1 MVYKSSFIIALAG
14 ILLCGCNQS
23 KDLQMWEKAPVVA
36 TRTSLNG
43 QDLVALDVSLLKDT
57 IVFPLSFFMEEL
69 NFVKLENSDEA
80 IIYPAGVEIS
90 DNYILI
96 KSGRPR
102 TNSFAEYR
110 AAKPIPC
117 KLFDK
122 TGKFIAEIGGIGQ
135 GPGEYTM
142 IYSTQID
149 EKNQRI
155 YLMPW
160 STDKILVYDFTG
172 KVLEPIRMPYRTP
185 KAVFKVQGDR
195 VAIAIIPFENNPS
208 VVWVQTTGG
217 EVIKE
222 IPSGHFTVSDFSNE
236 IFSGQNTEDIDISF
250 WNYPSRVDSLYH
262 INMQTGE
269 FTAKFTADFHT
280 DVPASHSY
288 TEWPD
293 YYLGNT
299 QAPVMISDGNGS
311 RQEGEAPAFYIVDK
325 KSLKGSFLR
334 IDNDYLDGEPMGWPI
349 GIFDKGYHIRNMEP
363 GALLDWIEK
372 ILKSDKVDEKM
383 RTKLVDLQNSIDED
397 DNNYIVYGKMK
408 K

>member
-1 MVYKSSFIIALAG
+1 MVYKTSFIIALAG
-14 ILLCGCNQS
+14 ILFCGCSQR

-36 TRTSLNG
+36 TRTTLNG
-43 QDLVALDVSLLKDT
+43 QDFITLDASLLKDT
-57 IVFPLSFFMEEL
+57 IVFPLSYFMEEL
-69 NFVKLENSDEA
+69 NFVKLDNRDEA
-80 IIYPAGVEIS
+80 IIYPTGVEVS
-90 DNYILI
+90 ENYILV

-102 TNSFAEYR
+102 TNSYAEYQ
-110 AAKPIPC
+110 AARPIPC

-122 TGKFIAEIGGIGQ
+122 KGNFIAEIGAIGQ

-172 KVLEPIRMPYRTP
+172 EALEPIRMPYRTP
-185 KAVFKVQGDR
+185 KAIFKVQDDR
-195 VAIAIIPFENNPS
+195 VAIAIIPFPNNPS
-208 VVWVQTTGG
+208 VAWVQTTSG
-217 EVIKE
+217 EIIKE
-222 IPSGHFTVSDFSNE
+222 TPSGHFEVSDFSNE
-236 IFSGQNTEDIDISF
+236 VFSGQNTANVDISF
-250 WNYPSRVDSLYH
+250 WHYPSRVDSLYH

-269 FTAKFTADFHT
+269 FTAKFTTDFHT
-280 DVPASHSY
+280 NTPSSHSY
-288 TEWPD
+288 VEWPD

-299 QAPVMISDGNGS
+299 QAPVTISDGNGV
-311 RQEGEAPAFYIVDK
+311 RQEGEAPAFFILDK

-334 IDNDYLDGEPMGWPI
+334 IDNDHLDGKPIEWPI
-349 GIFDKGYHIRNMEP
+349 GIFNKSYYTINMEP
-363 GALLDWIEK
+363 GELLEWIEK
-372 ILKSDKVDEKM
+372 ALKSDRVNDKM
-383 RTKLVDLQNSIDED
+383 RTKLADLKNSINED